1 MKDKVLNIFKRY
13 GNKKLDPI
21 LIVKHLKKDYNSN
34 DIKNLLDV
42 LNELVDSGE
51 IVASKKNT
59 YKLVSDEY
67 IKSKVERV
75 QSGNGWLLLKDGDI
89 FIDKRNMKDALTGDV
104 CLCETFKRACKLE
117 ARVIR
122 VIERALG
129 LAEVC
134 ISDDVVYVKLI
145 KDYPKAL
152 VLIENKDISVVDGEI
167 VKLESVKE
175 DKNSVWVRIVEKV
188 GHKNSPD
195 IDTLK
200 IMAELEVPTGFSEEA
215 KEEAKGLP
223 TRVLESDF
231 QGRED
236 LTNEI
241 IFTIDGKDT
250 KDIDDAIGLKI
261 LDNGN
266 FLLNVSIADVSRY
279 VKFGGALFNDAYNKG
294 NSTYMADRVEP
305 MLPIE
310 LSNGICSLNP
320 NVLRCAVSCEMEIDN
335 FGNFVNKRLFPSIIK
350 SRKKMNYDDVNVIL
364 DGGHVDGYEEF
375 ESILL
380 DMFKLSKI
388 LKMRKLERGEIEF
401 DSSEIKLVVDENGKV
416 TDIKK
421 RVQGNGENLIEEF
434 MIASNESTI
443 EIITSL
449 CDTGIY
455 RVHGRPSSKKIEEF
469 VKFVSALGYKLTG
482 KYDYNN
488 ISNRDIQ
495 SMMKQLEDVPEKEV
509 LDRKLL
515 RSMQKAIYS
524 TDNIGH
530 FGLGSKKY
538 THETSPI
545 RRFCDLLIHYLIKIV
560 VFEWDIG
567 VSFDELASGL
577 TEACE
582 HISMT
587 ERRSDDCEYAVND
600 MKIAEYMENHIGEE
614 YDAVVDGLMKNGF
627 FVETENYVDGFVS
640 LDTIND
646 YYILSDD
653 NLCYTNRK
661 RQVAL
666 KLGDKVRVKCIAA
679 NKETRHVDFVLVDE
693 GEKHGDIK

>member
-13 GNKKLDPI
+13 GNKKIDPI
-21 LIVKHLKKDYNSN
+21 MIVKHLKKDYSSN
-34 DIKNLLDV
+34 DIKNVLDV
-42 LNELVDSGE
+42 LNDLVLSGD
-51 IVASKKNT
+51 IVACKKNT
-59 YKLVSDEY
+59 YKLVDDEY

-89 FIDKRNMKDALTGDV
+89 FIDKRNMKDALTGDT
-104 CLCETFKRACKLE
+104 CLCETFKRSGKVE

-122 VIERALG
+122 VLERALG

-134 ISDDVVYVKLI
+134 VSDGVIYVKML
-145 KDYPKAL
+145 KDYPKEIEL
-152 VLIENKDISVVDGEI
+152 LENKDINVVEGEI

-175 DKNSVWVRIVEKV
+175 DKNTIWVRIVEKV

-200 IMAELEVPTGFSEEA
+200 IMAELEVPTGFSEETK
-215 KEEAKGLP
+215 KEVKELP
-223 TRVLESDF
+223 MKVLESDF
-231 QGRED
+231 LDRED
-236 LTNEI
+236 LTDEI

-279 VKFGGALFNDAYNKG
+279 VKFGGAIFEDAYNKG

-320 NVLRCAVSCEMEIDN
+320 NVLRCAVSCEMEIDKM
-335 FGNFVNKRLFPSIIK
+335 GNFIHKRLFPSIIK
-350 SRKKMNYDDVNVIL
+350 SRKKMNYDDVNIIL
-364 DGGHVDGYEEF
+364 DGGHVTGYEEY
-375 ESILL
+375 ESTLKN
-380 DMFKLSKI
+380 MFKLSKI
-388 LKMRKLERGEIEF
+388 LKKRKIERGEIEF

-421 RVQGNGENLIEEF
+421 RTQGNGENLIEDF

-449 CDTGIY
+449 CDAGLY
-455 RVHGRPSSKKIEEF
+455 RIHGRPSSKKIEEF
-469 VKFVSALGYKLTG
+469 VRFVSSLGYKLTG
-482 KYDYNN
+482 KFNYDDM
-488 ISNRDIQ
+488 SNRDIQ
-495 SMMKQLEDVPEKEV
+495 NIMNQIKDVPEKEI

-524 TDNIGH
+524 VDNIGH

-545 RRFCDLLIHYLIKIV
+545 RRFCDLLIHYMIKIV
-560 VFEWDIG
+560 VFKWDIG
-567 VSFDELASGL
+567 VTLDELVSGL
-577 TEACE
+577 GEAAD

-587 ERRSDDCEYAVND
+587 ERRSDECEYAVND
-600 MKIAEYMENHIGEE
+600 MKIAEYMEGHIGEE
-614 YDAVVDGLMKNGF
+614 YDAVVDTLMKNGF
-627 FVETENYVDGFVS
+627 FVETENYVDGMVS

-661 RQVAL
+661 KQVAL
-666 KLGDKVRVKCIAA
+666 RLGDKVRVKCIAA
-679 NKETRHVDFVLVDE
+679 SKETRHVDFMLVEDE
-693 GEKHGDIK
+693 KDGNSK

>member
-1 MKDKVLNIFKRY
+1 MKEKVLKIFKRS

-21 LIVKHLKKDYNSN
+21 EIVKHLKKEYTTN
-34 DIKNLLDV
+34 DIQELLNI
-42 LNELVDSGE
+42 LNELVEEGE
-51 IVASKKNT
+51 IVLSKKNK

-89 FIDKRNMKDALTGDV
+89 FIDRRNMKDALTGDT
-104 CLCETFKRACKLE
+104 CLCEIFTKKGSTE

-122 VIERALG
+122 IVERAIGLG
-129 LAEVC
+129 EIV
-134 ISDDVVYVKLI
+134 IDGSITYVKLL
-145 KDYPKAL
+145 KEYPYEVRL
-152 VLIENKDISVVDGEI
+152 VENEELSLVDGEI
-167 VKLESVKE
+167 VKLKSIKE
-175 DKNSVWVRIVEKV
+175 DKKCIYVKAIEKV

-200 IMAELEVPTGFSEEA
+200 IMAELEIPTGFSEET
-215 KEEAKGLP
+215 KEEVKNLP
-223 TRVLESDF
+223 KEVLKSDF
-231 QGRED
+231 EGRED
-236 LTNEI
+236 LTNEM

-261 LDNGN
+261 LPNGN
-266 FLLNVSIADVSRY
+266 YLLNVSIADVSRY
-279 VKFGGALFNDAYNKG
+279 VRFGSALFNDAYNKG

-320 NVLRCAVSCEMEIDN
+320 GVLRCAVSCEMEIDKL
-335 FGNFVNKRLFPSIIK
+335 GNFVNKRLFPSIIK
-350 SRKKMNYDDVNVIL
+350 SNKKMNYDDVNVIL
-364 DGGHVDGYEEF
+364 AGGHVSGYEEF
-375 ESILL
+375 ESTLHKML
-380 DMFKLSKI
+380 ELSKI
-388 LKMRKLERGEIEF
+388 LKKRKIERGEIEF
-401 DSSEIKLVVDENGKV
+401 ESSEIKLIVDENGKV

-421 RVQGNGENLIEEF
+421 RTQGLGENLIEDF

-449 CDTGIY
+449 CDYGLY
-455 RVHGRPSSKKIEEF
+455 RVHGKPSGKKIEEF

-482 KYDYNN
+482 KFNYND
-488 ISNRDIQ
+488 ISARDIQ
-495 SMMKQLEDVPEKEV
+495 LIQGQLKDAPDKEV

-560 VFEWDIG
+560 VFEWDMG
-567 VSFDELASGL
+567 VNLEALASGL
-577 TEACE
+577 GEAAE

-587 ERRSDDCEYAVND
+587 ERRSDECEYAVND

-614 YDAVVDGLMKNGF
+614 YNAVVDTLMKNGF
-627 FVETENYVDGFVS
+627 FVETENYVEGFVS

-646 YYILSDD
+646 YYTLSDD

-661 RQVAL
+661 KQVAL

-679 NKETRHVDFVLVDE
+679 SKETRHVDFMLVEGDE
-693 GEKHGDIK
+693 NGDTK